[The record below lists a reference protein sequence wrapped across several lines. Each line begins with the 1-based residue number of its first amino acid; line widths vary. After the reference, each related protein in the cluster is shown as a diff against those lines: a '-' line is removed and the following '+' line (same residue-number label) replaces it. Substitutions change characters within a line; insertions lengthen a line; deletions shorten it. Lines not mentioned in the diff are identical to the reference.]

1 MKHINL
7 YYWSNETNVGDIASL
22 YIVKMISNDQVQIKS
37 PFVGIKNILFNV
49 VKRLLGKQSHII
61 EYLKL
66 YEFLPGSIIFAI
78 GSILDFANYKC
89 IVWGSGFR
97 EYDSKT
103 NCRRIYAVRGYLTL
117 DRLENMNKNEIAIGD
132 PAILLPWI
140 YKPLSFTRDKEISI
154 IPHYKDYDNICQM
167 NIGGFPVINIM
178 TENVEGFINQIV
190 ASKYI
195 LSTSLHGVIIA
206 HAYNVP
212 ALWIKAGHVG
222 SSDYK
227 YHDYF
232 SSVYIKDYPDLKAK
246 DILNYT
252 SDEII
257 NLFKVYRQQS
267 LPQIDE
273 DKLRIQLL
281 LSAPFEL
288 KDSFK
293 QLIGKYEEKKN
304 IVCH

>member
-1 MKHINL
+1 MRRINL
-7 YYWSNETNVGDIASL
+7 YYWSNDTNVGDIASL
-22 YIVKMISNDQVQIKS
+22 YIIKKISNDPVQIKS

-49 VKRLLGKQSHII
+49 IKRLLGKQSHII

-66 YEFLPGSIIFAI
+66 YEFLPGKIIFSI

-89 IVWGSGFR
+89 VVWGSGFR
-97 EYDSKT
+97 EYNSKT
-103 NCRRIYAVRGYLTL
+103 NCKRIYAVRGYLTL
-117 DRLENMNKNEIAIGD
+117 DRLGNLKKKEIAIGD

-140 YKPLSFTRDKEISI
+140 YQPNLSIRNKEISI
-154 IPHYKDYDNICQM
+154 IPHYKDYDNICQI
-167 NIGGFPVINIM
+167 NIRRHPIINIM
-178 TENVEGFINQIV
+178 TEDVEGFINQVV

-206 HAYNVP
+206 HAYHVP
-212 ALWIKAGHVG
+212 ALWIKAGYVG

-227 YHDYF
+227 YYDYF
-232 SSVYIKDYPDLKAK
+232 SSVHINDYPDLKAT

-252 SDEII
+252 NDEII
-257 NLFKVYRQQS
+257 HLFKVYSQQS
-267 LPQIDE
+267 LPQTDE
-273 DKLRIQLL
+273 DELRIKLL

-293 QLIGKYEEKKN
+293 QLVCQYEEKKDS
-304 IVCH
+304 VCH